1 MSDGYLFRGNLKPDA
16 PVDFGRIYPLG
27 TISAASLTT
36 LEGSIDGTNTFKL
49 VPGVQKD
56 VSCRYLSGL
65 ADGLSV
71 SLGQGYYA
79 IENPEMTDKF
89 VSRHGW
95 SGADG
100 IYSFNIEDGKD
111 DYGNGDKKT
120 LFVFGDTLV
129 GEVAQNGRRIEPVA
143 MVNSSLAYYQ
153 RGKLDFVVNRG
164 KQGELQSIFEVPHE
178 IKEEGY
184 LPKNLVDYSSDNPGQ
199 KGYVCALDEKRDIDL
214 VFDLHGVHPLS
225 QIGISNFHDDNPGI
239 DYGKRGVQRLRISS
253 SQDGVSY
260 SQTKVVHL
268 KPYSPT
274 LPEEKVAYAASARY
288 LKLSFHPGPQFQPL
302 TENDHVC
309 GLSKVRFYD
318 ATGEQYFDVGCTS
331 NSLFFPEEAKKW
343 FWLQDGVV
351 YQNHLYLFP
360 VVVEEDLRQVEGYQF
375 KISGVCGIK
384 CPIEHGEVAFR
395 KAETRSLPF
404 YGRYEGREYI
414 LPSAVYDNHENDGY
428 CYCYG
433 YYFDP
438 KVFCRYMI
446 VGRIKIEE
454 LDDMN
459 NLRYYD
465 GTNWV
470 RDLHQARPIL
480 DHVSTEMSVQPIA
493 SGFYKGKYL
502 AIFDYDTNTNAM
514 AYAIGDSLVGPFG
527 RPRVFYLAKE
537 TAEHNKETYTYN
549 AKSHLHLSTP
559 DKILVSYNCNDMI
572 LAHNKADFT
581 LYHPRFL
588 TLLEANPGHEGK

>member
-1 MSDGYLFRGNLKPDA
+1 MSDRYLFRGNLKPNA
-16 PVDFGRIYPLG
+16 RVDFGRIYPLG
-27 TISAASLTT
+27 AISVVSLES
-36 LEGSIDGTNTFKL
+36 LEGSLDGIHTFKL
-49 VPGVQKD
+49 VPGPQKD
-56 VSCRYLSGL
+56 VSCRYLSGS

-71 SLGQGYYA
+71 SLGHGYYA
-79 IENPEMTDKF
+79 VENPSMSEKF

-100 IYSFNIEDGKD
+100 IYSFNVEDEKD
-111 DYGNGDKKT
+111 GYGNGDKKT

-129 GEVAQNGRRIEPVA
+129 GEVAPSGRRIEPVA
-143 MVNSSLAYYQ
+143 MVNSSLAYFEQ
-153 RGKLDFVVNRG
+153 GKMDFVLNHG
-164 KQGELQSIFEVPHE
+164 KQGELKSIFEVPLE
-178 IKEEGY
+178 VKEEGY
-184 LPKNLVDYSSDNPGQ
+184 LPKNLVDYSSDNPSQ
-199 KGYVCALDEKRDIDL
+199 KGYVCAFDEKRDIEL

-225 QIGISNFHDDNPGI
+225 QIGISNFHDDNPEI
-239 DYGKRGVQRLRISS
+239 DYGKRGVQELRLSS
-253 SQDGVSY
+253 SLDGVTY
-260 SQTKVVHL
+260 GGEKVVHL
-268 KPYSPT
+268 KPYSAS
-274 LPEEKVAYAASARY
+274 LPEEKVAYSASARY
-288 LKLSFHPGPQFQPL
+288 VKLSFHPGPQFQSL
-302 TENDHVC
+302 TETDRVC

-318 ATGEQYFDVGCTS
+318 EAGEQYFDVHCAS
-331 NSLFFPEEAKKW
+331 NSRFFPEEAKKW

-351 YQNHLYLFP
+351 YQHHFYIFP
-360 VVVEEDLRQVEGYQF
+360 VVVEEDLHQVEGYQF

-384 CPIEHGEVAFR
+384 CPIENGVVAFD

-414 LPSAVYDNHENDGY
+414 LPSAIYDNHEQDGY
-428 CYCYG
+428 CYFYG

-438 KVFCRYMI
+438 KVFYRHLI

-465 GTNWV
+465 GKSWV
-470 RDLHQARPIL
+470 RDLHQAQPIL
-480 DHVSTEMSVQPIA
+480 EHVSTEMSVQPIV
-493 SGFYKGKYL
+493 SGFYQGKYL
-502 AIFDYDTNTNAM
+502 AIFDYDTNTNFM

-527 RPRVFYLAKE
+527 KPQVFYVAKE
-537 TAEHNKETYTYN
+537 TLEHNKETYTYN

-559 DKILVSYNCNDMI
+559 EEILVSYNCNDMI

-588 TLLEANPGHEGK
+588 TLLEAKVGHEGK